1 MSKRR
6 VTALLLSATV
16 VLSAFPVSSVLALE
30 ENPQTEAEKEAE
42 NRAEGKEKDTEE
54 SGEEEVASVEDAKET
69 IASYKNEEIEW
80 EEVYINDAEGLK
92 NFSRDCWLDT
102 WSQNKKVYLT
112 ADIDLAGENFV
123 SIPTFGGY
131 FDGQGHTVSGFYV
144 HKPISYVGLF
154 NYTQE
159 TAVIANLKVEGT
171 VRPTGKQMV
180 VGGIVG
186 DNSGILL
193 NCVFDGIV
201 EANDYVGG
209 ITGYNEISGVLM
221 DSEAK
226 GTITGAHYTGGI
238 AGDNVGNIVGC
249 LNRADVN
256 ISSEDKAKSLE
267 DIDFGQYTAGLLG
280 SLEGGADEKGEKLS
294 TTENTVDTGG
304 IAGLS
309 TGIIQSC
316 VNEGVIGYEHVGYN
330 VGGIVGRQSGYVYS
344 CVNKGKIYGRKDVG
358 GIVGQAEP
366 YIAVDL
372 SEDIVLQLSD
382 HIDTMH
388 DQIDKMLND
397 AGDRSDILS
406 NRLSV
411 IRDFADRA
419 LDDTYFLADRTVEWT
434 DSMMDSVNEAVSRF
448 DYVLDE
454 TARDGGVID
463 HASDA
468 AEDVKDAAGK
478 LEDMV
483 NSMDLYKYMTPEE
496 REAYDR
502 AKKAIEE
509 AGKQHAEDV
518 AKATEAYENYYIDKA
533 RSEDTTYEY
542 DLKPVTESGVDAG
555 WGGPFSESDVPEK
568 YLGITGWVHYDSGT
582 GETRE
587 FPLTDG
593 SAQAEADRQVQE
605 KAAEQMSA
613 NARQIAE
620 EAGKYADKQYSDA
633 NGGSYADDMRKYLEI
648 MTDIASRHA
657 DEMTDDAKKQLRSAA
672 SSAKD
677 AAENLEDMGDETKE
691 ILTTLND
698 KPDISFPR
706 LGDDYRSTTGSL
718 NSNLKNISEN
728 MGYLNDE
735 MSSSGDLIGDDLSAI
750 NDQFSEIML
759 LYTDA
764 LDGVL
769 DMDYSDRYEDES
781 RENAEESMDATI
793 ANCTNGGSVEAD
805 LNVSGIAGTMAIEY
819 DFDLESDITGLDE
832 ARANST
838 FLTKCVLRQNVNQAK
853 VTAQKSYVGGICGL
867 QEMGMVLRCE
877 NYGRIESTAG
887 DYVGGIAG
895 QSLSHIKQSYA
906 KCTVAGGE
914 YVAGITG
921 WGNGIESCLS
931 MVKVK
936 EAEAFAGAIAG
947 KVSDKA
953 EIADNYFV
961 SDEIAGIDRIS
972 YSGKAEPVSYQT
984 LLQTE
989 GLPANFRKM
998 KITFYADDEEVGAAE
1013 CSYGG
1018 SVALEKYPNIPVKEG
1033 FYADWDNKELTN
1045 VRLDEDVSV
1054 EYVRYLTTLAG
1065 SWIRDNGQ
1073 SSLLADGRFLQEDE
1087 LAVEK
1092 LDMNAEDVALL
1103 GGGAAGELTECWQ
1116 IIIPEDGASAHQIRY
1131 QAPKGQTE
1139 GVEIYVQDSAGW
1151 RKVETELMGIYHLF
1165 SAEGSNV
1172 KIVVSVTEKGIMDYM
1187 VYIAAGVTAVI
1198 LLIVLFVHKKR
1209 KKRHIRKTETGGESG
1224 HGAEIAEKETE

>member
-1 MSKRR
+1 MSKKK
-6 VTALLLSATV
+6 VTALLLSAAV
-16 VLSAFPVSSVLALE
+16 ILSAFPASSVSALE
-30 ENPQTEAEKEAE
+30 EKPQTEAEKEAE
-42 NRAEGKEKDTEE
+42 AEKRAKDKDSEE
-54 SGEEEVASVEDAKET
+54 DGGEEEVASVEDANET
-69 IASYKNEEIEW
+69 IASYKSDEIEW
-80 EEVYINDAEGLK
+80 EEVYISNAEELK
-92 NFSRDCWLDT
+92 DFSRDCWLDT

-112 ADIDLAGENFV
+112 EDIDLSGEGFV

-131 FDGQGHTVSGFYV
+131 FDGQGHTVSGFFV
-144 HKPISYVGLF
+144 HKPFSYVGLF

-171 VRPTGKQMV
+171 VRPSGKQMV

-193 NCVFDGIV
+193 NCVFDGVV

-221 DSEAK
+221 DNEAK

-238 AGDNVGNIVGC
+238 AGENVGNIVGC

-256 ISSEDKAKSLE
+256 ISSEDKAKSLD
-267 DIDFGQYTAGLLG
+267 DINLEQYTTGILN
-280 SLEGGADEKGEKLS
+280 SLDRNEDEKGDKLS
-294 TTENTVDTGG
+294 TTDNTVDTGG

-316 VNEGVIGYEHVGYN
+316 VNEGTVGYEHVGYN
-330 VGGIVGRQSGYVYS
+330 TGGIVGRQSGYVYA
-344 CVNKGKIYGRKDVG
+344 CANKGKIYGRKDVG

-372 SEDIVLQLSD
+372 SEDVVRQLSD
-382 HIDTMH
+382 HIDVLH
-388 DQIDKMLND
+388 DQVGKMLDD
-397 AGDRSDILS
+397 AGDRSDVLS

-419 LDDTYFLADRTVEWT
+419 LDDTHSLADRTAEWT

-454 TARDGGVID
+454 TAKDGGVID

-468 AEDVKDAAGK
+468 AGDVKDAAGK

-483 NSMDLYKYMTPEE
+483 KSMDLYQYMTPGEKE
-496 REAYDR
+496 QYDQ

-509 AGKQHAEDV
+509 AGKQHSEDV
-518 AKATEAYENYYIDKA
+518 AKITEAYENYYIGKA
-533 RSEDTTYEY
+533 ASEDTTNEY
-542 DLKPVTESGVDAG
+542 DLKPVRESGVDSG
-555 WGGPFSESDVPEK
+555 WSYSSIPFADVPGQ
-568 YLGITGWVHYDSGT
+568 YMGITGWVHYDSGS

-587 FPLTDG
+587 FPLSDG

-605 KAAEQMSA
+605 KAAADMAA
-613 NARQIAE
+613 NASQIAE

-633 NGGSYADDMRKYLEI
+633 HNGSSYADDMRKYLET
-648 MTDIASRHA
+648 MTDIASRHS
-657 DEMTDDAKKQLRSAA
+657 DEMTDDAKKQLKSAA
-672 SSAKD
+672 SSAQD
-677 AAENLEDMGDETKE
+677 AAENLEDMGEGTKD

-698 KPDISFPR
+698 KPDLSFPR

-735 MSSSGDLIGDDLSAI
+735 MSSSGDLLGDDLSDI

-781 RENAEESMDATI
+781 QEDAEESMDATV
-793 ANCTNGGSVEAD
+793 AKCTNSGNVEAD

-838 FLTKCVLRQNVNQAK
+838 FLTKCVLRQNVNQGK

-887 DYVGGIAG
+887 DYVGGVAG
-895 QSLSHIKQSYA
+895 QSLSHIRQSYA

-914 YVAGITG
+914 YVAGIVG
-921 WGNGIESCLS
+921 WGNGLDGCLA

-936 EAEAFAGAIAG
+936 EADAFSGAIAG
-947 KVSDKA
+947 KVSDNA
-953 EIADNYFV
+953 EIVDNYFV
-961 SDEIAGIDRIS
+961 SEEVAGIDRIS

-984 LLQTE
+984 LLETE
-989 GLPANFRKM
+989 GVPTNFRQM
-998 KITFYADDEEVGAAE
+998 KITFYADDEEVGTAE
-1013 CSYGG
+1013 CAYGG
-1018 SVALEKYPNIPVKEG
+1018 SVGLEKYPNIPVKEG
-1033 FYADWDNKELTN
+1033 FYADWDNKDLTN

-1065 SWIRDNGQ
+1065 SWMRDNGQ

-1087 LAVEK
+1087 LIVEK
-1092 LDMNAEDVALL
+1092 LDVSAADVALP
-1103 GGGAAGELTECWQ
+1103 GGEETGELTECWQ
-1116 IIIPEDGASAHQIRY
+1116 IVIPDDGASAHQIRY
-1131 QAPKGQTE
+1131 QAPQGQTE
-1139 GVEIYVQDSAGW
+1139 GVDIYVQDSAGW
-1151 RKVETELMGIYHLF
+1151 RKAEPELMGIYHLF
-1165 SAEGSNV
+1165 SAEGGSV
-1172 KIVVSVTEKGIMDYM
+1172 KIAVSVTEKGIMDYIAF
-1187 VYIAAGVTAVI
+1187 IAAGAVV
-1198 LLIVLFVHKKR
+1198 LIVVIVLIVHKKR
-1209 KKRHIRKTETGGESG
+1209 KKRKAKKAEANTESEDAPDTE
-1224 HGAEIAEKETE
+1224 EK